1 MTTVVD
7 VDADADADADDQH
20 RVGLPGTPAVASG
33 RATVSAVAV
42 QVDTP

>member
-1 MTTVVD
+1 MTTV
-7 VDADADADADDQH
+7 VDADADADADDRH
-20 RVGLPGTPAVASG
+20 RVGLPGTRAVASD